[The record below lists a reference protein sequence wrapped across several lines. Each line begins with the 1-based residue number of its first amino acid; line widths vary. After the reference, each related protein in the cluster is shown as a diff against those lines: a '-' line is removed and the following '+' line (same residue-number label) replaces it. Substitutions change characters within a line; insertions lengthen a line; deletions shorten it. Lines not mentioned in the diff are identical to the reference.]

1 MIQCSSET
9 FEIGGG
15 EGVYDVRRLFLTSAS
30 LVSSQW
36 AVYQMSSHL
45 SVRMH
50 NQNFLCC
57 GSFAGPAPKG
67 LATRNVLMFRNVVQ

>member
-15 EGVYDVRRLFLTSAS
+15 ESVYDVRLLFLTSAS

-36 AVYQMSSHL
+36 AVYQMSSL
-45 SVRMH
+45 
-50 NQNFLCC
+50 
-57 GSFAGPAPKG
+57 
-67 LATRNVLMFRNVVQ
+67 